1 MPAEKK
7 LWKNCNRFS
16 EKLGQKIL
24 QLGLN
29 GQKLARKSEVS
40 DSEIS
45 RIMNG
50 KSLPG
55 LENAIALAR
64 AVDVS
69 LDYLADDSLDADPNQ
84 PQESAER
91 TRDHDPRL
99 AREIGFKQ
107 AEYILGE
114 YHGSSA
120 TTWPSHRLIE
130 GQADRRPVHRGGPTR
145 RHAAAPAGRAGQLG
159 LTVRNRGEAR
169 HARLIGAP
177 GLFVS
182 KSVARSDQLVRLDQ
196 NCFRCRLDGI
206 RRALRYLVTVRRA
219 TGKP

>member
-1 MPAEKK
+1 MAEKK

-64 AVDVS
+64 AVEVS
-69 LDYLADDSLDADPNQ
+69 LDYLADDGMDHDPSR
-84 PQESAER
+84 PQESANEQE
-91 TRDHDPRL
+91 TMVLRL
-99 AREIGFKQ
+99 VRELGPMQ
-107 AEYILGE
+107 AFNLLD
-114 YHGSSA
+114 
-120 TTWPSHRLIE
+120 TT
-130 GQADRRPVHRGGPTR
+130 
-145 RHAAAPAGRAGQLG
+145 
-159 LTVRNRGEAR
+159 
-169 HARLIGAP
+169 RLIGYEMAMKR
-177 GLFVS
+177 LID
-182 KSVARSDQLVRLDQ
+182 VAKP
-196 NCFRCRLDGI
+196 
-206 RRALRYLVTVRRA
+206 TVATLNDSARA
-219 TGKP
+219 TLAPVTATTRVGTA

>member
-1 MPAEKK
+1 MAEKK

-29 GQKLARKSEVS
+29 GQKLARKSDVS

-64 AVDVS
+64 AVSVS
-69 LDYLADDSLDADPNQ
+69 LDYLADDSLDVDPNQ
-84 PQESAER
+84 PKESADER
-91 TRDHDPRL
+91 ETTIQRL

-107 AEYILGE
+107 AEYILE
-114 YHGSSA
+114 YTRIIGYDVA
-120 TTWPSHRLIE
+120 MHRLVE
-130 GQADRRPVHRGGPTR
+130 AAKPVVSVPETTR
-145 RHAAAPAGRAGQLG
+145 TVATSLSPAGRA
-159 LTVRNRGEAR
+159 ASS
-169 HARLIGAP
+169 A
-177 GLFVS
+177 
-182 KSVARSDQLVRLDQ
+182 
-196 NCFRCRLDGI
+196 
-206 RRALRYLVTVRRA
+206 
-219 TGKP
+219 

>member
-1 MPAEKK
+1 MSEKK

-16 EKLGQKIL
+16 EKLGQKML

-69 LDYLADDSLDADPNQ
+69 LDFLADDKIDLDPSR
-84 PQESAER
+84 PQESASEMESLVL
-91 TRDHDPRL
+91 RL
-99 AREIGFKQ
+99 VRE
-107 AEYILGE
+107 
-114 YHGSSA
+114 
-120 TTWPSHRLIE
+120 
-130 GQADRRPVHRGGPTR
+130 
-145 RHAAAPAGRAGQLG
+145 LG
-159 LTVRNRGEAR
+159 LMQASHLLETT
-169 HARLIGAP
+169 RLIGYEMAMKRLIDAKP
-177 GLFVS
+177 
-182 KSVARSDQLVRLDQ
+182 VAEP
-196 NCFRCRLDGI
+196 
-206 RRALRYLVTVRRA
+206 ARA
-219 TGKP
+219 TLAPIPVATRVGTA

>member
-1 MPAEKK
+1 MAEKK

-29 GQKLARKSEVS
+29 GQKLARKSDVS

-64 AVDVS
+64 AVNIS

-84 PQESAER
+84 PKESADER
-91 TRDHDPRL
+91 ETTILRL
-99 AREIGFKQ
+99 AREIGYKH
-107 AEYILGE
+107 AEYILENTRLIG
-114 YHGSSA
+114 YDVA
-120 TTWPSHRLIE
+120 MHRLVDAAKPIVSVPD
-130 GQADRRPVHRGGPTR
+130 AARPVATPMAT
-145 RHAAAPAGRAGQLG
+145 AGRA
-159 LTVRNRGEAR
+159 NSA
-169 HARLIGAP
+169 
-177 GLFVS
+177 
-182 KSVARSDQLVRLDQ
+182 
-196 NCFRCRLDGI
+196 
-206 RRALRYLVTVRRA
+206 
-219 TGKP
+219 